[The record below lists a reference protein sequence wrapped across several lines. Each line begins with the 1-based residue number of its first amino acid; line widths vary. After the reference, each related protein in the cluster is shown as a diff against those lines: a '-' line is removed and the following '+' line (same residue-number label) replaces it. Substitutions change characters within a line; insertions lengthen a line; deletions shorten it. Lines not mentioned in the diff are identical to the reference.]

1 MRAILVESTGGPE
14 VLTYREDV
22 AAPTLP
28 AADTTST
35 PRVLVKVSV
44 AGINYIDTYFRE
56 GLYPTPLPFI
66 PGQEGAGTV
75 VEDPSGTFQ
84 PGQRVAWQG
93 VMGSY
98 AEYQVVPL
106 THIVA
111 VPDTIGDEVAAS
123 MLLQGLT
130 AHALIHGVYEV
141 SEGTSILLTGGAG
154 GVGLMLTQLAAATG
168 ATVYTVTSTDEK
180 EKLSLAAGATQVF
193 RYGDDLAARVRAAN
207 GGKGVDVVYDGV
219 GTSTFAQSLDAV
231 RPRGLVALFGA
242 ASGPVDPI
250 DPQVLNQK
258 GSIYLTRPS
267 MMAYVHDADERQWR
281 QSEVVNAVADG
292 TLSITVGAS
301 YPLAEARQA
310 HTDLQARTTTGSIV
324 LDLS

>member
-1 MRAILVESTGGPE
+1 MRAILVEKTGGPD

-22 AAPTLP
+22 PEPVLKTPTNP
-28 AADTTST
+28 NH
-35 PRVLVKVSV
+35 PWVLVEVKV

-56 GLYPTPLPFI
+56 GIYPTRMPFI
-66 PGQEGAGTV
+66 PGQEGAGVV

-98 AEYQVVPL
+98 AQYQAVPL
-106 THIVA
+106 THLVA
-111 VPDTIGDEVAAS
+111 VPDNVDDQVAAS

-130 AHALIHGVYEV
+130 AHSLIHGVYEV
-141 SEGTSILLTGGAG
+141 TKDTSLLLTGGAG
-154 GVGLMLTQLAAATG
+154 GVGLMLTQLAAAVG

-180 EKLSLAAGATQVF
+180 EKLSYEAGATKVF
-193 RYGDDLAARVRAAN
+193 RYGDDLAQQVRAAN

-219 GTSTFAQSLDAV
+219 GKATFAQSLDAV

-242 ASGPVDPI
+242 ASGPVDPV

-258 GSIYLTRPS
+258 GSIYLTRPT
-267 MMAYVHDADERQWR
+267 MMAYIQDAEERQWR
-281 QSEVVNAVADG
+281 NSEVVGAVADG
-292 TLSITVGAS
+292 TLSIRIGAA
-301 YPLAEARQA
+301 YPLADARQA
-310 HTDLQARTTTGSIV
+310 HADLQARKTTGSLV
-324 LDLS
+324 LEV